1 MNNKGMAAIITVIIL
16 GALMVLIGS
25 VMTLTSISEGQSTL
39 NETKVKDN
47 QFVLDACGEE
57 ALITINENNTL
68 PSTVITNYGS
78 CNMTLNSHVGS
89 SWDFD
94 LSTSGD
100 MSSLG
105 VNIVLNRGSTIV
117 VSSWIDQ

>member
-47 QFVLDACGEE
+47 QFILDACGEE

-68 PSTVITNYGS
+68 PSNIITNYGS
-78 CNMTLNSHVGS
+78 CGVTLNSKIGD

-94 LSTSGD
+94 LTTSD

-105 VNIVLNRGSTIV
+105 VNIILNRGSTIAI
-117 VSSWIDQ
+117 SSWVDQ